1 MNDDPTLVP
10 EQDEVLEGEVV
21 FELGSELEHLTPTD
35 LGLEMPDDP
44 RDAEQVMLR
53 AIHTARADADEYL
66 ETLQRLAADFE
77 NFRKRAA
84 RDQSSIVEH
93 ASQRLIQQLLPTLDS
108 FDGALAIEAQT
119 PTEEKLLDGMRG
131 TYSLLM
137 DALGKEG
144 LEVIAAQ
151 GEPFDPAVHEAVSGP
166 TEAGE
171 GQLVVSQ
178 ELRRGYRLGSRVLR
192 PSLVMVEHA

>member
-1 MNDDPTLVP
+1 MNDDTTVNP
-10 EQDEVLEGEVV
+10 ELDEVLEGEVV
-21 FELGSELEHLTPTD
+21 RELDVEIARLKPTD

-44 RDAEQVMLR
+44 AEAEQVMLR

-77 NFRKRAA
+77 NFRKRSA

-93 ASQRLIQQLLPTLDS
+93 ASQRLIHQLLPTLDS
-108 FDGALAIEAQT
+108 FDGALSIEAQT

-137 DALGKEG
+137 EALAKEG
-144 LEVIAAQ
+144 LEVIAAG

-166 TEAGE
+166 TEAGD

-178 ELRRGYRLGSRVLR
+178 ELRRGYRLGSRVIR